1 MTWLGIMT
9 TPAPRR
15 IVVGTDGSE
24 NSLAAIKWALHEGSL
39 RGVAVDVIHS
49 WQFTPMADP
58 IGVAVIPPSADL
70 QAAAQKVL
78 TTAMNKV
85 ANERKGVVVH
95 EIVVQGSAVS
105 TLLDAARTAELV
117 VVGRRGHGGFVG
129 LLLGSVATQVVN
141 HAKCPVVVVGTH

>member
-1 MTWLGIMT
+1 MT
-9 TPAPRR
+9 TQTPRR

-24 NSLAAIKWALHEGSL
+24 NSLAAIKWAMHEGSL

-58 IGVAVIPPSADL
+58 IGVAVIPPSTDL

-85 ANERKGVVVH
+85 ANEREGVIVH
-95 EIVVQGSAVS
+95 ELVVQGSAVS
-105 TLLDAARTAELV
+105 TLLDAGRNAELL
-117 VVGRRGHGGFVG
+117 VVGRRGHGGFIG

-141 HAKCPVVVVGTH
+141 HAKCPVVVVGKH

>member
-1 MTWLGIMT
+1 M
-9 TPAPRR
+9 
-15 IVVGTDGSE
+15 
-24 NSLAAIKWALHEGSL
+24 HEGSL

-58 IGVAVIPPSADL
+58 IGVAVIPPSTDL

-85 ANERKGVVVH
+85 ANERKGVIVH
-95 EIVVQGSAVS
+95 ELVVQGSAVS
-105 TLLDAARTAELV
+105 TLLDAGRNAELL
-117 VVGRRGHGGFVG
+117 VVGRRGHGGFIG

-141 HAKCPVVVVGTH
+141 HAKCPVVVVGKH

>member
-1 MTWLGIMT
+1 MT
-9 TPAPRR
+9 TQTPRR

-24 NSLAAIKWALHEGSL
+24 NSLAAIKWAMHEGSL

-58 IGVAVIPPSADL
+58 IGVAVIPPSTDL

-85 ANERKGVVVH
+85 ANERKGVIVH
-95 EIVVQGSAVS
+95 ELVVQGSAVS
-105 TLLDAARTAELV
+105 TLLDAGRNAELL
-117 VVGRRGHGGFVG
+117 VVGRRGHGGFIG

-141 HAKCPVVVVGTH
+141 HAKCPVVVVGNH